1 MFFND
6 FDANRFRKMGKVDPF
21 SMYLAISAFRGSK
34 ILKLRF
40 LSYNK
45 KVRPRFWILFGK
57 YLIFIGHII
66 QSGGQVGAH
75 GFFLPQLKIIF
86 WWILT

>member
-6 FDANRFRKMGKVDPF
+6 FDANRVRKIEKVDPF
-21 SMYLAISAFRGSK
+21 SVYLAISAFRGSQ

-66 QSGGQVGAH
+66 QSGGQVVAH
-75 GFFLPQLKIIF
+75 GFFLPQLKITF
-86 WWILT
+86 

>member
-6 FDANRFRKMGKVDPF
+6 FDANRVRKMEKVDPF
-21 SMYLAISAFRGSK
+21 NMHLQNSAFRGSK

-40 LSYNK
+40 LSYNTK
-45 KVRPRFWILFGK
+45 HHARFWLLFGK
-57 YLIFIGHII
+57 YLIFIGNII

-75 GFFLPQLKIIF
+75 GFFLPRLKIIF
-86 WWILT
+86 WSILI

>member
-6 FDANRFRKMGKVDPF
+6 FDANRVRKMEKVDPF
-21 SMYLAISAFRGSK
+21 NVHLAISAFRGSK

-45 KVRPRFWILFGK
+45 KVRPRFWLLFEK

-66 QSGGQVGAH
+66 QSGGQVEAH
-75 GFFLPQLKIIF
+75 GFFWPRLKIIF
-86 WWILT
+86 

>member
-1 MFFND
+1 ME
-6 FDANRFRKMGKVDPF
+6 KVDPF
-21 SMYLAISAFRGSK
+21 NVHLQNSAFGGSK
-34 ILKLRF
+34 ILKFRF

-45 KVRPRFWILFGK
+45 KQRPRFWLLFGK

-75 GFFLPQLKIIF
+75 GFFLPRLKIIF
-86 WWILT
+86 WSILT